1 MFARKIRRK
10 FCERLDEAWQGND
23 EGYFGCYGDLVLLK
37 CRLQHISVR
46 SYFGALPKSK
56 NVPAYTEII
65 IAHRGMIKQKAINIR
80 SFIDVVL
87 VRACVLLHEPPN
99 PRACIAFAKLT
110 DLLIDRTKSAN
121 A

>member
-1 MFARKIRRK
+1 MRTVRRS
-10 FCERLDEAWQGND
+10 LLSND
-23 EGYFGCYGDLVLLK
+23 AGYLYFYEGLALLK
-37 CRLQHISVR
+37 CRLLHISAR
-46 SYFGALPKSK
+46 SYFGVQPKSK

-65 IAHRGMIKQKAINIR
+65 IAHRGMIRQKAINIR

-87 VRACVLLHEPPN
+87 VRAWVLLHELPN
-99 PRACIAFAKLT
+99 PRACIAFAKVT